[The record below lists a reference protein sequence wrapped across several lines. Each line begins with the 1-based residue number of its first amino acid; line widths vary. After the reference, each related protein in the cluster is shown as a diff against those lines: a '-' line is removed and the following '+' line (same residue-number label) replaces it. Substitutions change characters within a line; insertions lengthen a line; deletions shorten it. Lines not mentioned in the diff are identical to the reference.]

1 MSQIDL
7 MFLVHDMSMS
17 DEQDNVDELQDMP
30 FHPGIDNNRP
40 PSIYISLYIVNPW
53 RSQPRN
59 QFSSLRENASNSIR
73 LRIGVIPCISSLFKL
88 TSA

>member
-1 MSQIDL
+1 

-40 PSIYISLYIVNPW
+40 PSIYSSLYIVNPW

-59 QFSSLRENASNSIR
+59 QFSSLRENTLDSIR
-73 LRIGVIPCISSLFKL
+73 FKVDGIPCVSSLFKL
-88 TSA
+88 IEA

>member
-1 MSQIDL
+1 

-53 RSQPRN
+53 RNQPRS
-59 QFSSLRENASNSIR
+59 QFSSLRENTLDSIR
-73 LRIGVIPCISSLFKL
+73 LRVNDIPCVSSLFKL
-88 TSA
+88 IEA